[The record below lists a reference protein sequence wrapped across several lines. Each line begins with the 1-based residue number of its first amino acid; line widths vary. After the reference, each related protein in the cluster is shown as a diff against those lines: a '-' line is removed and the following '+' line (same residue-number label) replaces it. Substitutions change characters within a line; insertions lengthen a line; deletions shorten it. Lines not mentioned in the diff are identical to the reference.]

1 MPLTDTAIK
10 KAAPRAKTYKI
21 ADGEGMYLE
30 VSPSGSKY
38 FRLKYRFGGK
48 ENRLALGVYPT
59 TTLANAR
66 EKRLAAKQ
74 LIANG
79 VDPSANRKAQKR
91 AQLESTANSFEIVGR
106 EWLEKFSSQWS
117 TGHKTKQERRLEKYV
132 FPFIGAKSVSSIS
145 APEILQLLR
154 KIEETGAIETAH
166 RTQQICEQIFR
177 YAVATGRAEQNPS
190 SSLKGALAPPKVKH
204 RAAVINPDELS
215 EVLVKLGT
223 FQGSPQVKAA
233 IKLLPHLF
241 ARPGEL
247 RHMKWSEI
255 NFETAEWR
263 HTLSK
268 TKTEQTTP
276 LSRQVLEILR
286 AINPITNRSVYVFPG
301 MRTINRPISE
311 NTMNS
316 ALRTLGIDSE
326 ITTSHGFR
334 ATARTI
340 LDEVLKFR
348 PEVLEQQLGHAVR
361 DPNGRAYNRTT
372 HLEERKLIMQRW
384 SDFLDEISSKAI
396 LR

>member
-1 MPLTDTAIK
+1 
-10 KAAPRAKTYKI
+10 
-21 ADGEGMYLE
+21 
-30 VSPSGSKY
+30 
-38 FRLKYRFGGK
+38 
-48 ENRLALGVYPT
+48 
-59 TTLANAR
+59 
-66 EKRLAAKQ
+66 
-74 LIANG
+74 
-79 VDPSANRKAQKR
+79 
-91 AQLESTANSFEIVGR
+91 
-106 EWLEKFSSQWS
+106 
-117 TGHKTKQERRLEKYV
+117 
-132 FPFIGAKSVSSIS
+132 
-145 APEILQLLR
+145 
-154 KIEETGAIETAH
+154 
-166 RTQQICEQIFR
+166 
-177 YAVATGRAEQNPS
+177 
-190 SSLKGALAPPKVKH
+190 
-204 RAAVINPDELS
+204 
-215 EVLVKLGT
+215 VKLGS

-233 IKLLPHLF
+233 IMLLPHLF

-316 ALRTLGIDSE
+316 ALKTLGIDSE

-372 HLEERKLIMQRW
+372 HLEERKLMMQRW
-384 SDFLDEISSKAI
+384 SDFLDEISPKVI